1 MTSWIRD
8 IEALRALAERLG
20 RCRAVA
26 LDSES
31 DSLHHHVEKVCLLQV
46 AGDDGQVALI
56 DPLALRDLSPLA
68 PLLGDA
74 GMTKVLHGADYDVT
88 TLKRDFGFEFA
99 GLFDTMLA
107 ARFLGRKE
115 LGLQALC
122 AAELGVTLNKD
133 SQRDD
138 WSLRPLTPR
147 QEHYAAEDVRHLI
160 ALMER
165 LRAELVTRGRLAW
178 LEEEC
183 QAVAALPAAVRR
195 ADPDAWL
202 RVKGASRL
210 APRALAVLRELVA
223 WREAQAQAS
232 DIPAFKILGTETLL
246 ALASSPPADAAA
258 LGRAR
263 GLSPLAR
270 RQSAD
275 LHAAVRRGLDLPEA
289 ECPRYPRPPR
299 PIIPDEVLRRVQA
312 LRQWREQ
319 EARRQ
324 DLDVSVVLPQRLLDK
339 LAEVAP
345 RSTEALLEVPGLRRW
360 RVAAFGPGLL
370 AATANPSR
378 SAR

>member
-1 MTSWIRD
+1 MTAWIRD
-8 IEALRALAERLG
+8 PEALGAYVEGLRGRRAL
-20 RCRAVA
+20 A

-31 DSLHHHVEKVCLLQV
+31 DSLHHHVEKVCLLQL
-46 AGDDGQVALI
+46 AGDDGAVALV
-56 DPLALRDLSPLA
+56 DPLALRDLSPLG
-68 PLLGDA
+68 PLLADA

-107 ARFLGRKE
+107 ARLLGRKE

-122 AAELGVTLNKD
+122 AAELGVTLSKD

-138 WSLRPLTPR
+138 WSVRPLTPR

-160 ALMER
+160 VLMER
-165 LRAELVTRGRLAW
+165 LRAELVARGRLAW

-183 QAVAALPAAVRR
+183 EAVAALPAAARR
-195 ADPDAWL
+195 SDPEAFL

-210 APRALAVLRELVA
+210 APRALAVLREVFA
-223 WREAQAQAS
+223 WRERQAEAS

-246 ALASSPPADAAA
+246 ALAVSPPADGATLAK
-258 LGRAR
+258 AR

-270 RQSAD
+270 RHAAE
-275 LHAAVRRGLDLPEA
+275 LHAAVRRALELPEA

-299 PIIPDEVLRRVQA
+299 PIVPDEVLRRVQA

-319 EARRQ
+319 EAQRQ
-324 DLDVSVVLPQRLLDK
+324 ALDVSVVLPQRLLEK
-339 LAEVAP
+339 VAEAAP

-360 RVAAFGPGLL
+360 RVATFGAELL
-370 AATANPSR
+370 SVL
-378 SAR
+378 ARVR